1 MDIETAKK
9 LIKLL
14 KKDRKKV
21 LQILTNL
28 FKDFDGRIE
37 VPNELLEEIFIKK
50 ETKEIDGKET
60 LISKFIVNK
69 ETENLYKYFDF
80 NDFKYE
86 NLFIE
91 QERYEDKTLDLM
103 RDNNITFYTNNI
115 VNKKAN
121 NCNFKNIIING
132 NFDGWDIE
140 GSSFIYC
147 IGLPEINPCKTSNK
161 SIKNVKLG
169 NTIVTGNCD
178 YVDITGASFENAIIS
193 DDFTIDPQKVKNKDL
208 TRTTF
213 SGVKLIGS
221 FDNTII
227 NGTNFNNCQTK
238 LVLDLNKINPGCKK
252 VLKYNKFGGITFK
265 GDLSEFE
272 LDSNDFTN
280 SKNAIID
287 FDNSAYIH
295 ISSKGNIFSDVTFR
309 NIRRVSDHFLFDN
322 RNNFTNATISYNSYN
337 CEYELNWYNKIKN
350 SKIFKDIILINEDRE
365 LEEVVKQIINPEITK
380 QKIKK
385 MESNQ

>member
-1 MDIETAKK
+1 M
-9 LIKLL
+9 
-14 KKDRKKV
+14 R
-21 LQILTNL
+21 L
-28 FKDFDGRIE
+28 FKKAIFALSLLFVMLLAVSSVSAADNMTENIVSIDNESSAHLKIDDGDKESSLTQNTID
-37 VPNELLEEIFIKK
+37 LEEL
-50 ETKEIDGKET
+50 EYNNE
-60 LISKFIVNK
+60 S
-69 ETENLYKYFDF
+69 
-80 NDFKYE
+80 
-86 NLFIE
+86 
-91 QERYEDKTLDLM
+91 
-103 RDNNITFYTNNI
+103 DNNDSNDVISI
-115 VNKKAN
+115 SA
-121 NCNFKNIIING
+121 
-132 NFDGWDIE
+132 D
-140 GSSFIYC
+140 
-147 IGLPEINPCKTSNK
+147 NP
-161 SIKNVKLG
+161 
-169 NTIVTGNCD
+169 
-178 YVDITGASFENAIIS
+178 IIS

-227 NGTNFNNCQTK
+227 NGTNFNNCQTE

-265 GDLSEFE
+265 GDLSDFE

-350 SKIFKDIILINEDRE
+350 SKNFKDIILINEDRE
-365 LEEVVKQIINPEITK
+365 LEEEVKQIINPEITK

-385 MESNQ
+385 MESN